1 MKLEIDIPS
10 IIYNDAKE
18 NRGYISV
25 NKMEI
30 AWKAIADGKPLEQEP
45 QSFKWCETC
54 KEYDQEK
61 HCCHRWSRIIR
72 DTVEEMKQEQEPRWI
87 PVSERLPENK
97 ETVLVTFKH
106 FVSGNTIGLGSVIL
120 LRGKPHWHVR
130 EQNLGTY
137 DVLAWM
143 PLPEPYKAGSE
154 DKE

>member
-1 MKLEIDIPS
+1 MTREPIEVTRQDRIYCLKVSSDYHSEVCEECRFYPNCDHMTQDDMTELTIKDLET
-10 IIYNDAKE
+10 
-18 NRGYISV
+18 
-25 NKMEI
+25 
-30 AWKAIADGKPLEQEP
+30 L
-45 QSFKWCETC
+45 
-54 KEYDQEK
+54 
-61 HCCHRWSRIIR
+61 
-72 DTVEEMKQEQEPRWI
+72 EQEPRWI

-143 PLPEPYKAGSE
+143 PLPAPFESQESE
-154 DKE
+154 ETK